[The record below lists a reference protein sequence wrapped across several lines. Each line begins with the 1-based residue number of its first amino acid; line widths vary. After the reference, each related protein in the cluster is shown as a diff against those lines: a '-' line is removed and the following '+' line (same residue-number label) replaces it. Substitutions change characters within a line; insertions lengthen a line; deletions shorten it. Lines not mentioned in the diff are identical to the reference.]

1 MSMIGPEGYRMDHE
15 GDSWEELAAERARL
29 NRSLRR
35 FELHH
40 GELLN
45 AECSMDPG
53 PDVVYQC
60 ELEHLRELCDLTLRA
75 MRKETGL
82 AELFGDEEGTWAP
95 HQLG

>member
-1 MSMIGPEGYRMDHE
+1 M
-15 GDSWEELAAERARL
+15 
-29 NRSLRR
+29 
-35 FELHH
+35 
-40 GELLN
+40 N
-45 AECSMDPG
+45 AECPMDPG

-60 ELEHLRELCDLTLRA
+60 ELEYLRELCDLTLRA

>member
-1 MSMIGPEGYRMDHE
+1 MVADLDQKD
-15 GDSWEELAAERARL
+15 DSWEELAAERARL

-75 MRKETGL
+75 MRRETGL

>member
-1 MSMIGPEGYRMDHE
+1 MSMIGPETYRMGHE

-40 GELLN
+40 DELLN

-53 PDVVYQC
+53 PDVAYQC
-60 ELEHLRELCDLTLRA
+60 ELEYLRELCDLTLRA
-75 MRKETGL
+75 MRRETGL
-82 AELFGDEEGTWAP
+82 AELFGEGEEEV
-95 HQLG
+95 L